1 MIAYAVT
8 WKRKPFPLAFMVD
21 VDSRELAES
30 MALRLNYTG
39 AYDVAVTTLEYEPD
53 TEMAERIA
61 ERINDRLG
69 DEWAMRVRA

>member
-21 VDSRELAES
+21 VDSREMAES

-53 TEMAERIA
+53 TTKIKRKTQK
-61 ERINDRLG
+61 DG
-69 DEWAMRVRA
+69 